1 MESWQDR
8 LAALKGTL
16 QPDNEPDNSPEAEA
30 TADSQPTQNGAVNI
44 VFERKGRGGKQAT
57 IIEGFSI
64 DDDALQQLAS
74 EMKRTL
80 GTGGSARGGEIL
92 IQGDRRDAV
101 RKFLNDK
108 GFKTKG

>member
-16 QPDNEPDNSPEAEA
+16 QPDNEPDNAPEGEA